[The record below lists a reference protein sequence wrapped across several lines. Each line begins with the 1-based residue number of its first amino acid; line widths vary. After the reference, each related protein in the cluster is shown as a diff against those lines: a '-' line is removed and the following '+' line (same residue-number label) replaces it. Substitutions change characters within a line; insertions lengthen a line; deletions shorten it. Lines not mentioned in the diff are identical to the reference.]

1 MTAALY
7 DEVVTVAPAPKLTVV
22 RDVTPAQAP
31 TPAPAPKKATRQ
43 HDFPVFGGDPL
54 VHGAARLL
62 AIPVRHVYAALWR
75 VGILEVQA

>member
-7 DEVVTVAPAPKLTVV
+7 DEMVTVAPAPKLTVV
-22 RDVTPAQAP
+22 RDVTPTQAH

-43 HDFPVFGGDPL
+43 HDLPGVGGDPL